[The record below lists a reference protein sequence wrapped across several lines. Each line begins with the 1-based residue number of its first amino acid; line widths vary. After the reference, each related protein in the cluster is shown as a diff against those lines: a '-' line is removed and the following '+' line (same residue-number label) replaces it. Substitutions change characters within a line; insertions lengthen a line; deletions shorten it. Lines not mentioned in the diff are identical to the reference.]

1 MVTDAFVPSVR
12 PFIDNAFAPQPDRRR
27 SPRIVG
33 PFDGRRMGAITT
45 AIRIYELNVG
55 GCLIE
60 CYDAIA
66 IGSRIDLQIDLAGEG
81 WISVEAE
88 TLYLRNHFG
97 FAVTFL
103 DLSEANRGRI
113 ERTIER
119 QLPEHAHTA
128 WKLRQ
133 DLR

>member
-1 MVTDAFVPSVR
+1 MVTDGFVPSVR
-12 PFIDNAFAPQPDRRR
+12 PFIDNAFARRPDRRR

-33 PFDGRRMGAITT
+33 PFDGRRMGAITR

-66 IGSRIDLQIDLAGEG
+66 IGRRIDLQIDLADEG

-88 TLYLRNHFG
+88 TLYLREHFG
-97 FAVTFL
+97 FAVRFVNV
-103 DLSEANRGRI
+103 SQANRERI

-119 QLPEHAHTA
+119 LVGQQVA
-128 WKLRQ
+128 WML
-133 DLR
+133 DGAA